1 MALLVICFLLR
12 QRDVFTCERDFSLS
26 VPGGVVL
33 LLGEMCTM
41 NPVVTESISSVLLK
55 VCTQ

>member
-12 QRDVFTCERDFSLS
+12 LRDVFTCKSDFSLS

-33 LLGEMCTM
+33 LLGEMWTM

-55 VCTQ
+55 VCT